1 MEIKNITGFKYK
13 VVRFFG
19 LKILDLYVIRKFLSS
34 FFLAIALILSIVVIF
49 DLSEKIDDFIE
60 SDAQLKEI
68 LLEYYL
74 NFIPYFAVLF
84 SSLFAFIAVIYFT
97 SRMAYN
103 TEIIAI
109 LNSGM
114 SFRRLLLPYLIS
126 ATLIAGLS
134 FYLSDRVIPN
144 ANKIKLEF
152 EEEFVRKR
160 PIRFKTK
167 DFHRQIEPGI
177 YVYLQNYSN
186 VSKVG
191 YNFTIEKFENGEL
204 VSKMFADQIRWDTAV
219 NKWQARRYYIRT
231 IDGLNETL
239 EEGKRIDTTLSIHP
253 DDFKMRLNIVET
265 MSLREL
271 DEFIKKQLMQGETNV
286 TAYQIE
292 RQNRLSFPFATFILT
307 LIGVAV
313 SSRKM
318 RGGIGL
324 QIARGRG
331 RWGNGDAGAAR
342 GVDQYAES
350 LRRGRAK
357 APKAVRLCDDVVPVA
372 DIELK
377 IPVLQN

>member
-1 MEIKNITGFKYK
+1 MEGKDNTGFKYK
-13 VVRFFG
+13 IVRLLG
-19 LKILDLYVIRKFLSS
+19 LKMFDVYVIRKFLGS

-49 DLSEKIDDFIE
+49 DLSEKIDDFLE
-60 SDAQLKEI
+60 SGAKLKAI
-68 LLEYYL
+68 LFEYYL

-114 SFRRLLLPYLIS
+114 SFRRLLLPYMIS
-126 ATLIAGLS
+126 AAFIALLS
-134 FYLSDRVIPN
+134 FYLSDRVIPK
-144 ANKIKLEF
+144 ANKVKLNF
-152 EEEFVRKR
+152 EEQYVRRK

-191 YNFTIEKFENGEL
+191 YQFTIEKFEDGEL
-204 VSKMFADQIRWDTAV
+204 VSKMFADQIRWDTTI

-231 IDGLNETL
+231 IDGLKETI
-239 EEGKRIDTTLSIHP
+239 EEGRQIDTTLSIHP
-253 DDFKMRLNIVET
+253 DDFQMRLTITET
-265 MSLREL
+265 MSLKEL
-271 DEFIKKQLMQGETNV
+271 DEFIKKQLMQGETNII
-286 TAYQIE
+286 AYQIE
-292 RQNRLSFPFATFILT
+292 RHNRIAFPFTTIILT

-324 QIARGRG
+324 QIAIGVVISFTFILFSQFSKQFAIG
-331 RWGNGDAGAAR
+331 GLLPVMAAVWLPNVFFTIVALFLMR
-342 GVDQYAES
+342 
-350 LRRGRAK
+350 L
-357 APKAVRLCDDVVPVA
+357 APR
-372 DIELK
+372 
-377 IPVLQN
+377 

>member
-1 MEIKNITGFKYK
+1 MERKNHTNLKYK
-13 VVRFFG
+13 IIRKLG
-19 LKILDLYVIRKFLSS
+19 LKILDLYVIQKFLGT
-34 FFLAIALILSIVVIF
+34 FFLAIVLILSIVVVF

-60 SDAQLKEI
+60 SGAHLKEI
-68 LLEYYL
+68 IFDYYL

-114 SFRRLLLPYLIS
+114 SFRRFLVPYLIS
-126 ATLIAGLS
+126 ASLIAGLA
-134 FYLSDRVIPN
+134 FYLSDQVIPG
-144 ANKIKLEF
+144 ANKVKLNF
-152 EEEFVRKR
+152 EETYVRKR
-160 PIRFKTK
+160 PVKFKTK

-177 YVYLQNYSN
+177 YIYLQNYSN

-191 YNFTIEKFENGEL
+191 YNFTIEKFEDGEL

-219 NKWQARRYYIRT
+219 DKWQARRYYIRT
-231 IDGLNETL
+231 IDGLTETIA
-239 EEGKRIDTTLSIHP
+239 EGKIIDTTLAIHP
-253 DDFKMRLNIVET
+253 DDFKRRLNIVET
-265 MSLREL
+265 MSLKEL
-271 DEFIKKQLMQGETNV
+271 DDFIDKQIMQGETNV

-292 RQNRLSFPFATFILT
+292 RQNRIAFPFSMFILT

-324 QIARGRG
+324 QIAIGVVISFTYILFQQFSKQFAIG
-331 RWGNGDAGAAR
+331 GMLPVMAAVWLPNVFFLIIAFILIR
-342 GVDQYAES
+342 M
-350 LRRGRAK
+350 
-357 APKAVRLCDDVVPVA
+357 APR
-372 DIELK
+372 
-377 IPVLQN
+377 

>member
-1 MEIKNITGFKYK
+1 MERKDDTRFKYK
-13 VVRFFG
+13 IIRFLG
-19 LKILDLYVIRKFLSS
+19 LKILDLYVIRKFLGT
-34 FFLAIALILSIVVIF
+34 FFLSIVLILSIVVIF

-60 SDAQLKEI
+60 SGAKMKEI
-68 LLEYYL
+68 IFDYYL

-114 SFRRLLLPYLIS
+114 SFRRLLVPYMLS
-126 ATLIAGLS
+126 ATVIAALA
-134 FYLSDRVIPN
+134 FFLSDQVIPG
-144 ANKIKLEF
+144 ANKIKLDF
-152 EEEFVRKR
+152 EETYVRKR
-160 PIRFKTK
+160 PIKFKTK
-167 DFHRQIEPGI
+167 DFHRQIEPGVYI
-177 YVYLQNYSN
+177 YLQNYSN

-239 EEGKRIDTTLSIHP
+239 EEGKVIDTTLAVHP

-265 MSLREL
+265 MSLKEL
-271 DEFIKKQLMQGETNV
+271 DEFIDKQLMQGETNV

-292 RQNRLSFPFATFILT
+292 RHNRIAFPFSMFILT
-307 LIGVAV
+307 FVGVAV

-324 QIARGRG
+324 QIAI
-331 RWGNGDAGAAR
+331 
-342 GVDQYAES
+342 GVVISFTYILFTQFSKQFAIGG
-350 LRRGRAK
+350 LL
-357 APKAVRLCDDVVPVA
+357 PPVA
-372 DIELK
+372 AVWLPNLFFTIVAIFLFRMA
-377 IPVLQN
+377 PR

>member
-1 MEIKNITGFKYK
+1 
-13 VVRFFG
+13 
-19 LKILDLYVIRKFLSS
+19 
-34 FFLAIALILSIVVIF
+34 VIF

-60 SDAQLKEI
+60 SGAKLHAI
-68 LLEYYL
+68 LFDYYL

-109 LNSGM
+109 LGSGM
-114 SFRRLLLPYLIS
+114 SFRRLLVPYLIS
-126 ATLIAGLS
+126 ASLIAGLS

-144 ANKIKLEF
+144 ANKVKLDF
-152 EEEFVRKR
+152 EETFVRKN
-160 PIRFKTK
+160 PIKFKTK

-191 YNFTIEKFENGEL
+191 YNFTIEKFEDGEL

-239 EEGKRIDTTLSIHP
+239 EEGKMIDTTLSIHP
-253 DDFKMRLNIVET
+253 DDFKIRLNIVET
-265 MSLREL
+265 MSLKQL
-271 DEFIKKQLMQGETNV
+271 DEFIKKQVMQGETNV
-286 TAYQIE
+286 TVYQIE
-292 RQNRLSFPFATFILT
+292 RHNRLSFPFSTFVLT

-324 QIARGRG
+324 QIAI
-331 RWGNGDAGAAR
+331 
-342 GVDQYAES
+342 GVVISFTYILFTQFSKQFAIGG
-350 LRRGRAK
+350 LLPVMVAVWLPNVFFLVVALFLFRM
-357 APKAVRLCDDVVPVA
+357 APK
-372 DIELK
+372 
-377 IPVLQN
+377 